1 VRISLT
7 THRNHGA
14 DGIGVQP
21 VTEEAYEA
29 IVLLGQK
36 GGWEGLV
43 VKSGKKTKRKIEG
56 GEGEGKPEVVKK
68 EKADIEAKE
77 KSTVKKGTP
86 AVEGTRRSK
95 RIKVER

>member
-1 VRISLT
+1 MV
-7 THRNHGA
+7 
-14 DGIGVQP
+14 GVQP

-36 GGWEGLV
+36 GGWEELV
-43 VKSGKKTKRKIEG
+43 VKPGKKTKRKS
-56 GEGEGKPEVVKK
+56 EGEVKPEVVKK

-77 KSTVKKGTP
+77 KSTVKKNTP

-95 RIKVER
+95 RVKVER